1 MSLFVM
7 IRRPPRSTRTD
18 TLFHYPTLFRSPER
32 SAGLRRHMAGFTSP
46 LTLIPAPEHR
56 RCSSTIL
63 EAMESI
69 RPGHWADRPRSRIV
83 PPGIVMRYE
92 TRTTFRGQIGR
103 AHG

>member
-1 MSLFVM
+1 MVQLAAAPRGMRPGGKLLSSLV
-7 IRRPPRSTRTD
+7 P
-18 TLFHYPTLFRSPER
+18 PER

-56 RCSSTIL
+56 RCSSTIR